1 MLTRASTK
9 RRIRAVGK
17 ELTITEFARLG
28 GIARAKSMTKAQ
40 RVASAKHAITAR
52 WAKRPR
58 YVKPRKGAA

>member
-1 MLTRASTK
+1 
-9 RRIRAVGK
+9 VGK

-28 GIARAKSMTKAQ
+28 GHARAKSMTKAQ
-40 RVASAKHAITAR
+40 RVASAKKAIAVR